1 MASADILNELP
12 GKAVSYYGGTAQ
24 RGHSTR
30 ASLRDY
36 KAQRRRSMDETMRVI
51 RKVGTGRKLS
61 SEDLESPFFENE

>member
-1 MASADILNELP
+1 MNELP

-36 KAQRRRSMDETMRVI
+36 KAQRRRSMDELNARD
-51 RKVGTGRKLS
+51 K
-61 SEDLESPFFENE
+61 ESPGQRKAELGGFGKPVFENE